1 MHHQLDVPECTGL
14 VLGEHRARHRAG
26 RVQQQAALV
35 PRNQRASPQ
44 VGADEPRRPV
54 ILVERVA
61 LVPQRHDV
69 DGPAGPRG
77 AR

>member
-1 MHHQLDVPECTGL
+1 MHHQLDVPERTGL
-14 VLGEHRARHRAG
+14 VLGEHRARDRAG